1 MPKQRSVRRKKR
13 KFCGNQFTKADECT
27 EIETSTSESAANIS
41 TASSRKLSSSPRV
54 GSKRKRD
61 CSMNH
66 NDQYVEGF
74 RFIGMV
80 ILGGVVSL
88 LKCPTCECLSL
99 ILMESSSKR
108 HGCASELRIMCEGC
122 GWLNTFFTSK
132 KQRKSF
138 EVNRRL
144 VYAMRSI
151 GKGHSGAKK
160 FCAFMN
166 MPQPSKPKPY
176 QKSSKTITKH
186 LKSIARKTMS
196 DAADE
201 IRNLKKVNNDE
212 VADCAVSCDGTWQ
225 RRCFSSLNGCVTV
238 MSIDTGKVL
247 DTGPLSRTCKQCQ
260 LHSHLDKEGTEYQT
274 WKANHTQCSANF
286 RGSAPAM
293 EPEGALRMFKRSE
306 MLHKLRYTELYGDG
320 DSKSYSQVKDVYK
333 EQDIEVVKQECIGH
347 VQKRVGTA
355 LRNLKKETP
364 GLGGK
369 GKLTDAMIDKL
380 QNYYGIAFR
389 ANVKNAEEM
398 EKAVLASFFHC
409 VSSQSRPLHDYCPDG
424 PDSWCGL
431 KKDKRTYKHGSG
443 LPLPIIAKGK
453 PIYQRLSDKTLLKKC
468 LHGKT
473 QNQNE
478 SLNAL
483 VWQRVPKEVFVAK
496 ETIEIGLYGAIAHFN
511 NGAQT
516 VLSLYKA
523 LGISPGKYTE
533 AGCETLDRD
542 HLYKAAYKEQETDKK
557 RRKVLRGQKKK
568 KEDKKKD
575 SEGVTYGAG
584 QF

>member
-13 KFCGNQFTKADECT
+13 KFCGNQFTKEDECT
-27 EIETSTSESAANIS
+27 EMETSTSESAANIS
-41 TASSRKLSSSPRV
+41 TASSRKLSTSPRV

-74 RFIGMV
+74 RFIDMV

-99 ILMESSSKR
+99 ILMEGSSKR
-108 HGCASELRIMCEGC
+108 HGCASELRILCEGC

-144 VYAMRSI
+144 VYMRSI

-201 IRNLKKVNNDE
+201 IRNLKKVNN
-212 VADCAVSCDGTWQ
+212 
-225 RRCFSSLNGCVTV
+225 
-238 MSIDTGKVL
+238 
-247 DTGPLSRTCKQCQ
+247 RTCKQCQ

-347 VQKRVGTA
+347 VQKRVGTT

-380 QNYYGIAFR
+380 QNYYGIAIR
-389 ANVKNAEEM
+389 ANVNNAEEM

-409 VSSQSRPLHDYCPDG
+409 ASSQSRPLHDYCPDG
-424 PDSWCGL
+424 PDSWCGFR
-431 KKDKRTYKHGSG
+431 KDKRTYKHGSG
-443 LPLPIIAKGK
+443 LPLPIIAKVK
-453 PIYQRLSDKTLLKKC
+453 PIYQRLSDKTLLRKC

-496 ETIEIGLYGAIAHFN
+496 ETIEFGLYDAIAHFN
-511 NGAQT
+511 NGAQI

-542 HLYKAAYKEQETDKK
+542 RLYKAAYKEQETNKK

-568 KEDKKKD
+568 KEDKKKTQK
-575 SEGVTYGAG
+575 E
-584 QF
+584 